1 MEDLRLGH
9 RLPRRGARRGL
20 AACLAVLVPVAVACH
35 TYRRIESGV
44 PDPGTSVRVRL
55 ADSATRARAG
65 WEAAGSGELAGRALR
80 HTGDS
85 LVLSVPGLTGGAG
98 SLFRDTIAVP
108 TSLVRRV
115 EEEELSV
122 WRSALLTA
130 GVVTGT
136 FLLLE
141 LGGSEASGGLRT
153 PGDEPPESRWP
164 DR

>member
-1 MEDLRLGH
+1 MMRIGTW
-9 RLPRRGARRGL
+9 RRL

-44 PDPGTSVRVRL
+44 PDPGTSVRVRM

-65 WEAAGSGELAGRALR
+65 WEAARSDELAGRALR

-85 LVLSVPGLTGGAG
+85 LVLSVPGRTGSGAG

-115 EEEELSV
+115 EEEGLSV

-141 LGGSEASGGLRT
+141 VGGSEASGGLRT